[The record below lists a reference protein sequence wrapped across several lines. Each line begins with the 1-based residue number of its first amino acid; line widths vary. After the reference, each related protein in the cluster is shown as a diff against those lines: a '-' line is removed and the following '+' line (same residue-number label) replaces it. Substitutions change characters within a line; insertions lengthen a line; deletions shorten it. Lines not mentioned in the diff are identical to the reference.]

1 MTWSI
6 LRFNMVNLG
15 VSSPVFIWFGNP
27 FVHQNAAL
35 PTMDDLPHLVACF
48 QVKRSWFDVL
58 RCKGNWES
66 HSDKS
71 APKSLGMWT
80 MLWCW
85 SRDVLVIYA
94 LSMIY
99 IILIWVNWMGIYQ
112 ENRRWTWTPK
122 KSHRKFR
129 VETSPFRG
137 GSRCLFQFPSLVCPP
152 FVSSRYGASEK
163 SMARWMKLYWGKG
176 FSIANMIAC
185 GVGCSKGF
193 FLNKCLYMFYLVS
206 VDFKFRCK
214 HQCVHDTG
222 NFIYL
227 FVSPFF
233 SFVNITI
240 HHNLACWTA

>member
-99 IILIWVNWMGIYQ
+99 IILIWINWMGIYQ
-112 ENRRWTWTPK
+112 ENRRWTWNTQKESQEISGGNFSLP
-122 KSHRKFR
+122 RWFQMF
-129 VETSPFRG
+129 TSV
-137 GSRCLFQFPSLVCPP
+137 SQLSLPPVCQLQ
-152 FVSSRYGASEK
+152 VWRIWKIHGE
-163 SMARWMKLYWGKG
+163 MNEVVLRE
-176 FSIANMIAC
+176 
-185 GVGCSKGF
+185 GF
-193 FLNKCLYMFYLVS
+193 FN
-206 VDFKFRCK
+206 CK
-214 HQCVHDTG
+214 HDSLWCWM
-222 NFIYL
+222 FKR
-227 FVSPFF
+227 FF
-233 SFVNITI
+233 SQ
-240 HHNLACWTA
+240 

>member
-137 GSRCLFQFPSLVCPP
+137 GSRCLLQFPSLVCPP

-176 FSIANMIAC
+176 FSIANMITW

-193 FLNKCLYMFYLVS
+193 FSINACICSTLFPLISNLDVNINVFMIPAILFICL
-206 VDFKFRCK
+206 FR
-214 HQCVHDTG
+214 
-222 NFIYL
+222 
-227 FVSPFF
+227 PFF
-233 SFVNITI
+233 SFVNTI